1 MLFQDGIGLA
11 IDESRISA
19 VHLKSS
25 LKGPRLSGKAV
36 WAIDPDVPLR
46 QQAPQLGS
54 RIKEFLAASDL
65 VGSGIYVG
73 LPQEKILLKEIV
85 LPLAARE
92 NLDETI
98 RYELDRYLPLPEEDL
113 HLDIQIVGEDRDA
126 GKLNV
131 LLAATKKADLSGY
144 MELAA
149 AAGHGVSGIEPMAA
163 GILNGLSDAK
173 GLLPDASF
181 ALVTCDRRDMVIIA
195 NERRLLRAVT
205 VLPADGGA
213 RVRAERIR
221 HAVKALLHT
230 RASGE
235 PVKLLCGGPTLDD
248 GLLDALRGLDES
260 LDWEPIDPERLPVP
274 TWELLSAYGLALK
287 TFGHVPVQL
296 NLLPAELRKRPSRAG
311 RYLMVALVAATA
323 LTALGW
329 IGSAALHQ
337 RLVDRRLDAEMRR
350 LSEQM
355 QTVEKLHSEVE
366 TLERRIQLLEGLR
379 RQGVPA
385 LDIIRELSQIIP
397 KSAWI
402 RELSVLGEKV
412 ILDGYADSS
421 SELIPLL
428 DASPRMTDVTFLSA
442 ITKGRDG
449 KEKFRIGFKIRLP
462 GDNAEPGRS

>member
-1 MLFQDGIGLA
+1 
-11 IDESRISA
+11 
-19 VHLKSS
+19 
-25 LKGPRLSGKAV
+25 LSGKAV
-36 WAIDPDVPLR
+36 WPIDPDVPLR
-46 QQAPQLGS
+46 QQAPQLAS
-54 RIKEFLAASDL
+54 RIKEFFAASDL
-65 VGSGIYVG
+65 AGAGIYVG
-73 LPQEKILLKEIV
+73 LPQEKILLKEIA

-92 NLDETI
+92 NLGETI

-113 HLDIQIVGEDRDA
+113 HLDLQIVGEDRDA
-126 GKLNV
+126 GKLDV
-131 LLAATKKADLSGY
+131 LLAAIKKADLSVY
-144 MELAA
+144 MDLAA
-149 AAGHGVSGIEPMAA
+149 AAGHGVSGIEPMVA
-163 GILNGLSDAK
+163 GILNGLNVVR
-173 GLLPDASF
+173 GLLPAAPF
-181 ALVTCDRRDMVIIA
+181 VLVTCDGRDMVIIA

-205 VLPADGGA
+205 VLPVDGGGA

-221 HAVKALLHT
+221 HAVKALLRT

-235 PVKLLCGGPTLDD
+235 PVKLLCGGPTLDE
-248 GLLDALRGLDES
+248 GLLDALRGPDES
-260 LDWEPIDPERLPVP
+260 LDWEPIDLERLPVP

-287 TFGHVPVQL
+287 TFGDVPVKL

-311 RYLMVALVAATA
+311 RYLMVALVVATV

-329 IGSAALHQ
+329 IGSAAVHQ

-355 QTVEKLHSEVE
+355 QTVEQLHSEVE

-397 KSAWI
+397 SSAWI
-402 RELSVLGEKV
+402 RELSVLGDRV
-412 ILDGYADSS
+412 IVDGYADSS
-421 SELIPLL
+421 SGLIPLL

-449 KEKFRIGFKIRLP
+449 KEKFRIGFKIRSP
-462 GDNAEPGRS
+462 GDNAVPGRS